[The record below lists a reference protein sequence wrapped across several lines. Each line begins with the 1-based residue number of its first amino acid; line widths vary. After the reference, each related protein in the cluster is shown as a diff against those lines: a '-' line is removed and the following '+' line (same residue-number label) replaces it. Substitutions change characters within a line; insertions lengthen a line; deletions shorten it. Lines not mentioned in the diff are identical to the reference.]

1 MLFMPNAKFI
11 EAVLAWSL
19 VLAAVGFNGAPGA
32 SAQFGPLVDT
42 MDAPQAKTEEEL
54 DLYLELAVSTS
65 PRASFEIA
73 ERFAGEYPKSELLGL
88 VFEYE
93 MQACQRLD
101 DSEGTLR
108 AGRKALELLP
118 DNADTQLTLASVIPD
133 HAQGRAD
140 STKLLQEAEEYA
152 RRCLRE
158 FATMRI
164 PKEIL
169 PDRWKTLRGQLE
181 AQAHE
186 ALGKI
191 ERDRSNLEGAISEFA
206 IAASQN
212 PGPQGTQ
219 FLELGVAY
227 VQARQ
232 PEEAKKAFGR
242 AVELGPASVRK
253 VAERELAK
261 VTSNRTP

>member
-1 MLFMPNAKFI
+1 MRNPRFI
-11 EAVLAWSL
+11 EIVFGWSIVLATAGSS
-19 VLAAVGFNGAPGA
+19 GTPGA
-32 SAQFGPLVDT
+32 FAQFGPLVDT
-42 MDAPQAKTEEEL
+42 MNAPQAKTEEEL
-54 DLYLELAVSTS
+54 DLYLELTVSTN
-65 PRASFEIA
+65 PRASVEIA
-73 ERFAGEYPKSELLGL
+73 ERFAREYPKSELLGL
-88 VFEYE
+88 VYEYE

-101 DSEGTLR
+101 DFEGTLR

-152 RRCLRE
+152 RRSLRE
-158 FATMRI
+158 LATMRI

-191 ERDRSNLEGAISEFA
+191 ERDRGNLEGAISEFA
-206 IAASQN
+206 LAASQN
-212 PGPQGTQ
+212 PVPQGTQ
-219 FLELGVAY
+219 FLELGAAY
-227 VQARQ
+227 SQARQ
-232 PEEAKKAFGR
+232 PEEAKKAFER
-242 AVELGPASVRK
+242 AIELGPARVRE